1 MLNIKTRINGLRSED
16 IATVGMRVLE
26 TVEQSVAE
34 DLKKSLLVTQLLE
47 VTNRFRSAIKP
58 NNKEEMAAI
67 NEKFDYRKQHFNNF
81 YVVTSGLMLSKD
93 ATVQAAATKVFSV
106 LNMYSGIG
114 FKDLS
119 KSAHTQRYATIV
131 ETLSQAEYT
140 EAITKLDVGDYLSE
154 LADANTAYEAMFL
167 ARGNKRSMRIPSTE
181 MRTEM
186 NNALKAVTDEVKM
199 FVLKY
204 STDANKELLN
214 NVIRRITEMYVPAP
228 GSRKR
233 VKKTTDSTNQVS
245 TPEVI

>member
-1 MLNIKTRINGLRSED
+1 
-16 IATVGMRVLE
+16 
-26 TVEQSVAE
+26 
-34 DLKKSLLVTQLLE
+34 
-47 VTNRFRSAIKP
+47 
-58 NNKEEMAAI
+58 MAAI
-67 NEKFDYRKQHFNNF
+67 NEKFDYRKQQFNNF

-199 FVLKY
+199 FVLKD

>member
-1 MLNIKTRINGLRSED
+1 
-16 IATVGMRVLE
+16 
-26 TVEQSVAE
+26 
-34 DLKKSLLVTQLLE
+34 
-47 VTNRFRSAIKP
+47 
-58 NNKEEMAAI
+58 MAAI
-67 NEKFDYRKQHFNNF
+67 NEKFDYRKQQFNNF

-186 NNALKAVTDEVKM
+186 NNALKAVTDEVKLYT
-199 FVLKY
+199 LKY
-204 STDANKELLN
+204 PTEANKELQN
-214 NVIRRITEMYVPAP
+214 NVLQRIAEVYVPAP
-228 GSRKR
+228 GSTKR
-233 VKKTTDSTNQVS
+233 MKTSTKSTNQVS
-245 TPEVI
+245 TTEAI